1 MEQSYSLLMSGPL
14 LKENSYYWLK
24 EVPTDGLI
32 IGLKFPK
39 YNNLYLL
46 LFYQESL
53 KRDDK

>member
-1 MEQSYSLLMSGPL
+1 MSGPL